1 MRLLTATGVVE
12 RQTYAPQDE
21 LAGKGFVATVT
32 EAPIPIV
39 CYELLESLRLRVN
52 RVSKALEDVPDE
64 DLAPPY
70 QL

>member
-1 MRLLTATGVVE
+1 MVE

-21 LAGKGFVATVT
+21 LAGKGVVATVI

-39 CYELLESLRLRVN
+39 CYELLESLRLRVS